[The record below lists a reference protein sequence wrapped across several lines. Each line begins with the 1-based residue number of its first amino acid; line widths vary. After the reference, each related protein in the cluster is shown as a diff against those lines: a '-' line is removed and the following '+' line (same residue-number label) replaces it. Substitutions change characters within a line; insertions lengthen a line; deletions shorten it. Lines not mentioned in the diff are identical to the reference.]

1 MRLPSIPAGRT
12 YPPRGG
18 VAFCNT
24 PQKTLFFPGFLHI
37 FGIFVRFPR
46 EIRMFFVAFI
56 LA

>member
-1 MRLPSIPAGRT
+1 VRLPSIPAGRT